1 MDNNNGLMNGQNGNN
16 PGSNGQQKEGLIQK
30 VQRGWNTFS
39 TTKGGRWAIRGA
51 KGLMIGLGLYKA
63 YDAGKRSVKPTL
75 VYVRDETTATEES
88 TEPETETNNQE
99 ETATTENA
107 E

>member
-1 MDNNNGLMNGQNGNN
+1 MENNGIVMNGQNGNN

-51 KGLMIGLGLYKA
+51 KGLLIGLGLYKA
-63 YDAGKRSVKPTL
+63 YDAGKKSVKPTL
-75 VYVRDETTATEES
+75 VYVRDETTATEET

-99 ETATTENA
+99 ETATTTA

>member
-1 MDNNNGLMNGQNGNN
+1 MANNNELMNGQNGNN
-16 PGSNGQQKEGLIQK
+16 PGNGQPKEGLIQK

-51 KGLMIGLGLYKA
+51 KGLLIGLGLYKA
-63 YDAGKRSVKPTL
+63 YDAGKKSVKPTL
-75 VYVRDETTATEES
+75 VYVRDETTATEETTETE
-88 TEPETETNNQE
+88 TEPETNNQE
-99 ETATTENA
+99 ETEKTTA